1 MKCDSIHTVS
11 SFASSASIVL
21 RPTMGSAIQDHENT
35 TLLTIS
41 DQLKQLQHHHFHVI
55 VKFRVDCS
63 WKGDGLL
70 QGAN

>member
-1 MKCDSIHTVS
+1 
-11 SFASSASIVL
+11 
-21 RPTMGSAIQDHENT
+21 MGSAIQDHENT